1 MLWIAV
7 GLFLAALL
15 VIGSIRLQDFRR
27 QKTRYGGDS
36 GYSTSMVVGDNS
48 PAHGRDA
55 NAADWAA
62 VREVAAVGT
71 AEEVATKGQRLAA

>member
-36 GYSTSMVVGDNS
+36 GYSTSMVVGDDS

-55 NAADWAA
+55 NAADWGGS
-62 VREVAAVGT
+62 EGSC
-71 AEEVATKGQRLAA
+71 GGGDGGGGGD